1 MSEQRSKKRIA
12 VIIILAFVLP
22 ILVLLAVMAICG
34 VIPFGSKSTLVWDS
48 LLQHKD
54 YYGYLWDVF
63 HGKASIEYSAGKSL
77 GGRMIGLIGFY
88 ISSPLNIFLVFF
100 SKAHI
105 PYFMVFMIILRIGLC
120 GITGYIYIHNRFR
133 ISAKSSLV
141 LSTLYALMEYNV
153 YNCRNVMWLDG
164 VIILPLIALGV
175 WKCINEKRTG
185 LLFGSVFMAIL
196 CNWYTGYMVCLMSG
210 ILFIVEYLNAYDYK
224 IKMH

>member
-22 ILVLLAVMAICG
+22 ILVMLAVMAICG

-88 ISSPLNIFLVFF
+88 ISSPLNIF
-100 SKAHI
+100 HI
-105 PYFMVFMIILRIGLC
+105 L
-120 GITGYIYIHNRFR
+120 
-133 ISAKSSLV
+133 
-141 LSTLYALMEYNV
+141 
-153 YNCRNVMWLDG
+153 W
-164 VIILPLIALGV
+164 
-175 WKCINEKRTG
+175 
-185 LLFGSVFMAIL
+185 
-196 CNWYTGYMVCLMSG
+196 CL
-210 ILFIVEYLNAYDYK
+210 
-224 IKMH
+224 

>member
-120 GITGYIYIHNRFR
+120 GITGYIYIFITDSVYRQSLLWFYPRFMHLWNTMC
-133 ISAKSSLV
+133 IIVGMLCG
-141 LSTLYALMEYNV
+141 LM
-153 YNCRNVMWLDG
+153 
-164 VIILPLIALGV
+164 
-175 WKCINEKRTG
+175 G
-185 LLFGSVFMAIL
+185 L
-196 CNWYTGYMVCLMSG
+196 
-210 ILFIVEYLNAYDYK
+210 
-224 IKMH
+224 